1 MKRFKDL
8 LTITMSGVAFVV
20 SLLSFYLT
28 VLRSADPEI
37 RAGSPIYL
45 FHDVSMTA
53 SVAMPVSVSN
63 AGARLSTVERFA
75 LVVKPDTSREGYM
88 FAPYTFQ
95 KLNEKGEPEDESM
108 TSPIVIPGGSQ
119 TTKQVLFKASQDPN
133 DNFALV
139 AQGRYELTLFA
150 WFPGRDTPRIVDKFE
165 IDINQLQADNLSRWR
180 DLQVTNTV
188 VAEQLRWKDW
198 QAGPIHNAEEFMKK
212 LGQ

>member
-1 MKRFKDL
+1 MKRFKDFL
-8 LTITMSGVAFVV
+8 SLIMSGIAFVV

-95 KLNEKGEPEDESM
+95 KFNKKGDLQDESM

-139 AQGRYELTLFA
+139 SQGRYVLSLLA
-150 WFPGRDTPRIVDKFE
+150 WFPGRDSPRIVDRFE
-165 IDINQLQADNLSRWR
+165 VDINQLQADNLSRWR

-188 VAEQLRWKDW
+188 VVEQSRWKDW
-198 QAGPIHNAEEFMKK
+198 QPGPIKDTEGFMKK
-212 LGQ
+212 VAP